1 MTTKEAERYYRAVV
15 GGLQVTP
22 EELLADERARHILA
36 HNCGVFPEGVDED
49 VFFQEVLN
57 TMSDNDRLND

>member
-22 EELLADERARHILA
+22 GELLADERARHILA
-36 HNCGVFPEGVDED
+36 HNCGVFPEGVDGD
-49 VFFQEVLN
+49 ALFQEVLE
-57 TMSDNDRLND
+57 TLAEMQ